1 MNDYDVVVIGAGM
14 AGLSAALIASQH
26 GLRTMLVEQMGP
38 AGQVLNVE
46 RIENMPG
53 FPDGIAGFDLGP
65 IVQEQAAAAGAE
77 FAMDTVTAIEPAGET
92 FVVRCEGEDLG
103 ASTVIIATG
112 SHFQA
117 LGIPGE
123 ADFEGKGISH
133 CASCDGH
140 LFAGEA
146 VAVIG
151 GGDSAVEEA
160 SVLSEHVDRV
170 VLLHPGDT
178 LEAQRYLLDAFESK
192 SNVAVQP
199 RTAVQEILG
208 TDGLVT
214 GIRVKDQTSGA
225 VREES
230 VAGVFIFAGLAPNT
244 AFLEG
249 LVELDNG
256 GHVVVDLGLQ
266 TSVPGIFAAGDVRQH
281 SASLVASAIGDGA
294 TAAVSAS
301 RYLKARNAR

>member
-1 MNDYDVVVIGAGM
+1 MKDYDLVVIGAGM
-14 AGLSAALIASQH
+14 AGLSAALIAAQH

-38 AGQVLNVE
+38 AGQVLNVD

-65 IVQEQAAAAGAE
+65 IVQEQAATAGAE
-77 FAMDTVTAIEPAGET
+77 FAMDTVISIEPAEGR
-92 FVVRCEGEDLG
+92 FVVRCDGEDLE

-112 SHFQA
+112 SQFRS
-117 LGIPGE
+117 LGVPGE
-123 ADFEGKGISH
+123 SEFEGKGISH

-146 VAVIG
+146 VAVVG
-151 GGDSAVEEA
+151 GGDSAIEEA
-160 SVLSEHVDRV
+160 AVLSEHVERV
-170 VLLHPGDT
+170 VVLHPGDS
-178 LEAQRYLLDAFESK
+178 LSAQRYLVDNFESK
-192 SNVAVQP
+192 PNVAVQP
-199 RTAVQEILG
+199 RTAVEEILG
-208 TDGLVT
+208 DGLVT
-214 GIRVKDQTSGA
+214 GLRVRDKVSGA

-244 AFLEG
+244 AFLQG
-249 LVELDNG
+249 LVDIDNG

-266 TSVPGIFAAGDVRQH
+266 TSVPGIFAAGDVRQL

-294 TAAVSAS
+294 TAAVSAA
-301 RYLKARNAR
+301 RYVRGRDRR